1 MSFIPWRKMLFQSIQ
16 PKIPPGQFPFAFT
29 ATLLCLLWSTAI
41 YQGTQTSIQHFQ
53 PTANRWVSQDTWQ
66 WDEEVTISWHR
77 VLIESRLNHWQWKR
91 RTACGRKVCS
101 EKAPLRHWSTHC
113 SFCVACTSLFKV
125 DKNTKVFKS
134 HTRVSW
140 AFWWLTLPHMCT
152 QRIFKNNAG
161 GISHRKV
168 QPKQVVHHA
177 NIENLQWYLVYLYTK
192 CLEHWPKVEK
202 PEKTQRML
210 CGTQKNTGHNTL
222 AKKCKVTQQS
232 EQETATTNS
241 LIPQASTTA
250 HAGTCAVHSD
260 QQYKVQKSFPKE
272 NKSM

>member
-1 MSFIPWRKMLFQSIQ
+1 MSRPTSAQLWPVMGPQITRQFLAPPTPAPSTLQFPFTSYWTAIVSFIPWRKMLFQSIQ

-134 HTRVSW
+134 HTLS
-140 AFWWLTLPHMCT
+140 
-152 QRIFKNNAG
+152 
-161 GISHRKV
+161 
-168 QPKQVVHHA
+168 
-177 NIENLQWYLVYLYTK
+177 
-192 CLEHWPKVEK
+192 
-202 PEKTQRML
+202 
-210 CGTQKNTGHNTL
+210 
-222 AKKCKVTQQS
+222 
-232 EQETATTNS
+232 
-241 LIPQASTTA
+241 
-250 HAGTCAVHSD
+250 
-260 QQYKVQKSFPKE
+260 
-272 NKSM
+272 